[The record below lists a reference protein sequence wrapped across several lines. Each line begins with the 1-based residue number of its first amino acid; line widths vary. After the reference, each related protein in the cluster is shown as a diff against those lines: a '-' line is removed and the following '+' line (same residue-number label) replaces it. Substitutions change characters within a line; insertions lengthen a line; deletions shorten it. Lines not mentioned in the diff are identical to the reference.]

1 MRLSLGKNARLPL
14 HLKQHPLQDSLYL
27 TCPYY
32 HTGETTVK
40 IKGQTA
46 IVSGGASG
54 LGEGTARALTEAGA
68 KVAVLDLNRD
78 AALKVA
84 KDIGGLAI
92 PCDVADA
99 ESTEIALAE
108 VVAAFGAPAILVT
121 CAGIAPAARIV
132 GRNGPQALSAFRQV
146 IEVNLIGTFNIMRI
160 TASHMANRDP
170 NKDGERGVI
179 ITTSSVA
186 AFEGQIGQAAYAAS
200 KGGIASLTLPAAR
213 EFSSIGIRVLCIAPG
228 LFATPLLL
236 GMPEPVQNS
245 LAESLPFP
253 KRFGTPAEYAEL
265 ALHLITN
272 PVMNG
277 TTIRI
282 DSALRMAPK

>member
-1 MRLSLGKNARLPL
+1 MEIN
-14 HLKQHPLQDSLYL
+14 
-27 TCPYY
+27 
-32 HTGETTVK
+32 
-40 IKGQTA
+40 GQVA

-54 LGEGTARALTEAGA
+54 LGEGAARALAKAGA

-78 AALKVA
+78 GAHKVA

-92 PCDVADA
+92 HCDVTNA
-99 ESTEIALAE
+99 ENAE
-108 VVAAFGAPAILVT
+108 VAFAEAVAAFGPPAVAIA

-132 GRNGPQALSAFRQV
+132 GRNGPLDLSAFRQV
-146 IEVNLIGTFNIMRI
+146 IEVNLIGTFNLMRLA
-160 TASHMANRDP
+160 ASHMANREP

-179 ITTSSVA
+179 ITTASVA

-213 EFSSIGIRVLCIAPG
+213 EFSGIGVRVLCIAPG

-236 GMPEPVQNS
+236 GMPEPVQKS

-253 KRFGTPAEYAEL
+253 KRFGTPGEYADL
-265 ALHLITN
+265 ALHIIAN
-272 PVMNG
+272 PILNG